1 MKPSTFSKSK
11 SKSKPAVA
19 NPKSKPAVAN
29 PKGKPTNS
37 ITDTDN
43 SPGDFYYLTH
53 KRSCVDMFLNK
64 NNVNARNGGTIFD
77 MVFNFHLNTNYY
89 CSICTIDASAQDN
102 YCTKYSTID
111 IPRRYLNE
119 FLLLIDVYKN
129 RPFIFKIDG
138 IDKIFAATLID
149 LMRSKKIGT
158 TFQTLSKKELDDELA
173 KQEDACIKEVNI
185 FCNKYKTNL
194 PNVLND
200 VANTF
205 KLDLNTTPKVIYS
218 STEVKQIYTSEFN
231 PLEKSC
237 IGYVI
242 LNDRLQQ
249 SCSDI
254 AQIIYNLQNNKL
266 TDNEFKSCINDFF
279 KFAFLFNGLKSMIY
293 IDKIIDEKKVNLI
306 LKNRSYYVDLLKNS
320 KSPMFIDGMFN
331 MSRRIVLCDKQ
342 IPHYSKLKEDRYIGI
357 EYMKRLIFNVL
368 YICYRLSIMDR
379 IYNILDKNEKKERNY
394 DFKAIQQFCIEFINS
409 KDKFNVSEY
418 EQYKKDLIKYES
430 LLNVDFKINGFTE
443 KDCMRYKLDWL
454 YWNIRKMYKKIR
466 YDNPYFEHLDEIT
479 ISYIDYIYDTESG
492 LFSDLVPLFIEGKS
506 KDESDLDKLL
516 NPSQNNELTNF
527 KYDVPAQDNS
537 VGLVRAE
544 EIINNIVDSYLFK
557 SK

>member
-1 MKPSTFSKSK
+1 MKPFPLSKPKSK
-11 SKSKPAVA
+11 PAVANPTGKPAVA
-19 NPKSKPAVAN
+19 NPKSKP
-29 PKGKPTNS
+29 TNS
-37 ITDTDN
+37 TTETDN

-89 CSICTIDASAQDN
+89 CSICTIDVSAQDN

-149 LMRSKKIGT
+149 LMRSKKMGT
-158 TFQTLSKKELDDELA
+158 TFQALSKKELDDELA

-205 KLDLNTTPKVIYS
+205 KLDTNTTPKVIYS
-218 STEVKQIYTSEFN
+218 STELKQIYTSEFN
-231 PLEKSC
+231 PLEKSG

-254 AQIIYNLQNNKL
+254 AQIIYNLQNNKF

-293 IDKIIDEKKVNLI
+293 IDKIIDEKNINLI

-320 KSPMFIDGMFN
+320 KSPMIIDDMFN

-379 IYNILDKNEKKERNY
+379 IYDILDKNEKKERNY

-443 KDCMRYKLDWL
+443 KNCIRYKLDWL
-454 YWNIRKMYKKIR
+454 YWNIRKMYKKIS

-492 LFSDLVPLFIEGKS
+492 LFADLIQLFIEYKPND
-506 KDESDLDKLL
+506 KFDLDGLRD
-516 NPSQNNELTNF
+516 PSQNNELTDF

>member
-1 MKPSTFSKSK
+1 MKPFTFSKSK
-11 SKSKPAVA
+11 PKSKPAVA
-19 NPKSKPAVAN
+19 NPKSKLAMAN

-37 ITDTDN
+37 IIDTDN

-89 CSICTIDASAQDN
+89 CSICTIDVSAQDN

-149 LMRSKKIGT
+149 LMRSKKMGT

-205 KLDLNTTPKVIYS
+205 KLNINTTPKVIYS
-218 STEVKQIYTSEFN
+218 STELKQIYTSEFN
-231 PLEKSC
+231 LLEKSY
-237 IGYVI
+237 IVYVI

-249 SCSDI
+249 SCSHI
-254 AQIIYNLQNNKL
+254 ARIIYILQNNKF

-293 IDKIIDEKKVNLI
+293 IDKIIDEQKIKLI
-306 LKNRSYYVDLLKNS
+306 LKNRSYYVYLLKNS
-320 KSPMFIDGMFN
+320 RSPMVINDVFN

-379 IYNILDKNEKKERNY
+379 IYDILDKNEKKERNY

-409 KDKFNVSEY
+409 KNKFNVSEY

-443 KDCMRYKLDWL
+443 KNCMRYKLDGL

-492 LFSDLVPLFIEGKS
+492 LFADLVQLFIEYKPND
-506 KDESDLDKLL
+506 KFDLDELPDL
-516 NPSQNNELTNF
+516 SQNNELTDF

>member
-1 MKPSTFSKSK
+1 MKPFPLSKPK
-11 SKSKPAVA
+11 PKSKPAVA

-29 PKGKPTNS
+29 PKSKPTNS
-37 ITDTDN
+37 IIDTDN

-89 CSICTIDASAQDN
+89 CSICTIDVSAQDN

-149 LMRSKKIGT
+149 LMRSKKMGT
-158 TFQTLSKKELDDELA
+158 TFQTLSKKELDDELV
-173 KQEDACIKEVNI
+173 KQENACIKEVNI

-205 KLDLNTTPKVIYS
+205 KLDLNTTSKVIYS
-218 STEVKQIYTSEFN
+218 STELKQIYTSEFN
-231 PLEKSC
+231 PLKKSD
-237 IGYVI
+237 IVYVI

-254 AQIIYNLQNNKL
+254 AQIIYNLQNNRL
-266 TDNEFKSCINDFF
+266 TDDEFKSCINDFF

-293 IDKIIDEKKVNLI
+293 IDKIIDEKNIKLI

-320 KSPMFIDGMFN
+320 KSPMVINDVFN

-443 KDCMRYKLDWL
+443 KNCIRYKLDGL
-454 YWNIRKMYKKIR
+454 YWKIKEMYKKIR

-492 LFSDLVPLFIEGKS
+492 LFADLVQLFIEYEHNDKF
-506 KDESDLDKLL
+506 DLDELPV
-516 NPSQNNELTNF
+516 PSQNNELTAF
-527 KYDVPAQDNS
+527 RYSVPSQDDS